1 MPLTPKYIKIL
12 KEPFGTLITDE
23 YVTKRRIQDFLVNS
37 SPIVSIGDATT
48 DRMVSFNFTPDI
60 SILDGREQ
68 RRLATHKYSPNLK
81 AYLRNGAVEEFRC
94 SNPAGTIS
102 QEAITILKKSLS
114 CAFPV
119 RIIVQGEEDMLA
131 LPVFVFAPT
140 GALVLYGQPKKGLVI
155 VKITP
160 TVQRKAKDLMDR
172 MKLL

>member
-1 MPLTPKYIKIL
+1 
-12 KEPFGTLITDE
+12 
-23 YVTKRRIQDFLVNS
+23 
-37 SPIVSIGDATT
+37 
-48 DRMVSFNFTPDI
+48 
-60 SILDGREQ
+60 
-68 RRLATHKYSPNLK
+68 
-81 AYLRNGAVEEFRC
+81 LRNGAVEEFRC